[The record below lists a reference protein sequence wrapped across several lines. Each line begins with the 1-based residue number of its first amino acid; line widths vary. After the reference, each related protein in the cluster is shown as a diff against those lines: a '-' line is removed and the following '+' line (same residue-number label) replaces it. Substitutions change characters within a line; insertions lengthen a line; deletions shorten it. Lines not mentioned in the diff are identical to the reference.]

1 MSLRLNLIFLT
12 TCLTKGIH
20 REKGNIFQ
28 HMIKKV
34 VCYNDLVH
42 YFSLTKDKGF
52 QSMKNMS
59 IRALLLTFITI
70 VNISQ
75 VHSMELQEPLLDT
88 PLIRAELVSFFED
101 KKPLRIDISVGDAS
115 GRGEKALDFFI
126 VDVTDSIPLTL
137 RDILPRSEFISN
149 MIKQMFHTSHVL
161 MVTESIS
168 RVSGGEKVNGF
179 IGIKATDVSD
189 IMS

>member
-1 MSLRLNLIFLT
+1 
-12 TCLTKGIH
+12 
-20 REKGNIFQ
+20 
-28 HMIKKV
+28 
-34 VCYNDLVH
+34 
-42 YFSLTKDKGF
+42 
-52 QSMKNMS
+52 MKNMS
-59 IRALLLTFITI
+59 MRALLLTFIC
-70 VNISQ
+70 VLYISQ

-88 PLIRAELVSFFED
+88 PLIRADLVSFFED

-115 GRGEKALDFFI
+115 GRGGKALDFFT
-126 VDVTDSIPLTL
+126 VDVTDPIPLTL

-189 IMS
+189 MMS